1 MTAMAMRPLS
11 VQQGLTSWWPMS
23 TSIQMWWQAW
33 QLLTSTTN
41 MSQEASI
48 AETSLSMPTSMEAPV
63 RQVLATF
70 LLQAPTSSL
79 SLWIPWRILMLW
91 PHPPVRPHN
100 FPVAHRWWTFIS
112 IKTRLRL
119 RSTCRWRRTTPE
131 LTRRFGE
138 SSTVTLVCRHRCR
151 SRTCCLRVRTKKP
164 ECIRSPEARSY
175 MIIHCMIIKTYIYI
189 YVNNCKH
196 MWLIMWSIMWTLK
209 TESTWSR
216 SPAANWTWQDWK
228 GDGEIE
234 ISWTI
239 ELTVWDSSRTGQFRS
254 TSRTSFPFWFSVF
267 HWTQVTIYT
276 TTVDNSYT
284 AYWRTEENSGAMS
297 LVWNY
302 WLSRGPRWV
311 GNWYIWWRLRA
322 LFSSN

>member
-1 MTAMAMRPLS
+1 M
-11 VQQGLTSWWPMS
+11 
-23 TSIQMWWQAW
+23 
-33 QLLTSTTN
+33 
-41 MSQEASI
+41 
-48 AETSLSMPTSMEAPV
+48 
-63 RQVLATF
+63 
-70 LLQAPTSSL
+70 
-79 SLWIPWRILMLW
+79 
-91 PHPPVRPHN
+91 
-100 FPVAHRWWTFIS
+100 
-112 IKTRLRL
+112 
-119 RSTCRWRRTTPE
+119 
-131 LTRRFGE
+131 
-138 SSTVTLVCRHRCR
+138 
-151 SRTCCLRVRTKKP
+151 
-164 ECIRSPEARSY
+164 
-175 MIIHCMIIKTYIYI
+175 YIYICIYII

-196 MWLIMWSIMWTLK
+196 MWHNMWLIMWNIMWTLK
-209 TESTWSR
+209 TESIWSR
-216 SPAANWTWQDWK
+216 SPAANWTWQDCK
-228 GDGEIE
+228 RDGEIE